1 MDLRSELETSLAHL
15 DSALADAKPGE
26 VASLVRERRAVV
38 TQLAA
43 LPAGEESNPV
53 DDLTARRKNRRA
65 APKAGGNAAAGVK
78 RGKRSG

>member
-1 MDLRSELETSLAHL
+1 MDLRSELVASLAHI
-15 DSALADAKPGE
+15 DSALVDAKPGE
-26 VASLVRERRAVV
+26 VAGLIRERRAVV

-65 APKAGGNAAAGVK
+65 APKAGVDAGAGVK